1 MKILW
6 ACYSRILELDI
17 HLSGVEKLQRLQYLA
32 KSGHEVFMVAGD
44 FKKEYA
50 PKSPNLHIIRIPL
63 RYLPVVSPLLYG
75 LFLFFFLPFYLVK
88 IRPDFVITDPS
99 TTCFVIWKPVLS
111 KILDF
116 KMILDIRSTIVDPH
130 LRGKAYFDISILI
143 AKIMF
148 DGMTIV
154 TPMMR
159 DEVCQ
164 KFLIAPDW
172 VGILSNG
179 VSDELLNYDQSGVER
194 TALRERFGLS
204 DKFVVL
210 YHGAFRSDGGL
221 IESVEAMGAIKM
233 HRSDI
238 VLFLLGRGDPSLIS
252 LLKRKIKESN
262 VEDIVF
268 LHEPVPF
275 NEVPKYISMSDV
287 GLVPLPNSPAWRNQ
301 QPNKLL
307 EYMAMK
313 KPIIVSESPAHRLV
327 LGNSNAAI
335 FVSHVVPIELAAAM
349 EYACDNRDKL
359 NQYGETG
366 RDIVSKK
373 FAWKRVNEDFVTY
386 LLNVRLGKNGR
397 ANLVCESR

>member
-1 MKILW
+1 MI
-6 ACYSRILELDI
+6 
-17 HLSGVEKLQRLQYLA
+17 
-32 KSGHEVFMVAGD
+32 AGD
-44 FKKEYA
+44 FKKEYD

-75 LFLFFFLPFYLVK
+75 FFLFFFLPFYLVK

-99 TTCFVIWKPVLS
+99 TACFVIWKPVLS
-111 KILDF
+111 KMLDF
-116 KMILDIRSTIVDPH
+116 KMILDIRSTIVDPLASA
-130 LRGKAYFDISILI
+130 LRAKASFDMSIRI

-159 DEVCQ
+159 DEICQ
-164 KFLIAPDW
+164 KFLIATDW

-179 VSDELLNYDQSGVER
+179 VSDELLNYNQSGAER

-204 DKFVVL
+204 NKFVVL
-210 YHGAFRSDGGL
+210 YHGAFRSNGGL
-221 IESVEAMGAIKM
+221 IESVEAIESIKT

-238 VLFLLGRGDPSLIS
+238 VLFLLGTGDPNLIS

-262 VEDIVF
+262 VEDIVV

-307 EYMAMK
+307 E
-313 KPIIVSESPAHRLV
+313 
-327 LGNSNAAI
+327 
-335 FVSHVVPIELAAAM
+335 
-349 EYACDNRDKL
+349 
-359 NQYGETG
+359 
-366 RDIVSKK
+366 
-373 FAWKRVNEDFVTY
+373 
-386 LLNVRLGKNGR
+386 
-397 ANLVCESR
+397 